1 MEKKSLVVVMIVFVI
16 IGVIMACVYGKITN
30 KIANIGMLIA
40 AIYFVIQ
47 GMKLNKE
54 SPNKTIKV
62 FKSVKVGKF
71 TMFMGVIVF
80 IGSLISLFVG

>member
-1 MEKKSLVVVMIVFVI
+1 MGKKSLVVIMIVFVI
-16 IGVIMACVYGKITN
+16 IGVIMACVHGKITN

-71 TMFMGVIVF
+71 MMFMGVVVF